1 MKKTRSKSG
10 FTLLELLI
18 VMAIMAI
25 LAIMAISAYSGVQR
39 GARIGY
45 AADSLVASI
54 REAQTLARS
63 GVREGGAAG
72 VLQCFA
78 VKMAAGKLETARTNY
93 VPATDSC
100 EVAAAWALNDFFD
113 ENTVLKSLS
122 VPYESGLELYYK
134 PPFGQVYRLV
144 GSDFMPLTS
153 GKVDLVVGSPDK
165 ADFDLKVQY
174 DLGTG
179 SISRIGT

>member
-25 LAIMAISAYSGVQR
+25 LAIMAINAYAGVQR

-45 AADSLVASI
+45 AADSLVAAI

-63 GVREGGAAG
+63 GVREGGATG
-72 VLQCFA
+72 GLQCFA
-78 VKMAAGKLETARTNY
+78 IKMSGGKLETARTAY
-93 VPATDSC
+93 QTLTDSC
-100 EVAAAWALNDFFD
+100 ANAAGWIVNDFFD
-113 ENTVLKSLS
+113 GNTSLKSIS
-122 VPYESGLELYYK
+122 APYDSGLELYYK
-134 PPFGQVYRLV
+134 PPFGQVYQYDGSGFLPLV
-144 GSDFMPLTS
+144 S
-153 GKVDLVVGSPDK
+153 GKVDFVVGAPDK

-174 DLGTG
+174 DLATG
-179 SISRIGT
+179 SVSRVAA